1 MISYSK
7 FKEIFDKFNNHIEIE
22 FFFNN
27 RKNTYMIIKYN
38 DYVTF
43 QRCGIKEEQS
53 GEIKFTSLDELC
65 NSQTIDG
72 IVLKEEWDNIKDILF
87 DCTFSIIEDR
97 DIIPDIYGIEL

>member
-7 FKEIFDKFNNHIEIE
+7 FKEIFDKINYHTEIE

-27 RKNTYMIIKYN
+27 KRNTYMIIKYE
-38 DYVTF
+38 DYITF

-53 GEIKFTSLDELC
+53 GEIKFVSLDELY
-65 NSQTIDG
+65 NRQTIDG
-72 IVLKEEWDNIKDILF
+72 IVLKEEWNNIKDILF

-97 DIIPDIYGIEL
+97 AVISNLYGIKL